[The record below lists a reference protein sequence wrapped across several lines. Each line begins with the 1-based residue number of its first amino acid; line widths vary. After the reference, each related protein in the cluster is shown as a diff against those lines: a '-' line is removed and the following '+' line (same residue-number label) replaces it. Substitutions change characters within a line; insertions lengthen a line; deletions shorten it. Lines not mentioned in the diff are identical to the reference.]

1 MLLKM
6 KEVTPGDQSLR
17 LIVRTD
23 GKEIYECRQNYECW
37 PCCS

>member
-1 MLLKM
+1 LKI
-6 KEVTPGDQSLR
+6 KEVAHSDVSLR
-17 LIVRTD
+17 LIEKTD

>member
-6 KEVTPGDQSLR
+6 KEVMLGDLSLR
-17 LIVRTD
+17 LIEVID